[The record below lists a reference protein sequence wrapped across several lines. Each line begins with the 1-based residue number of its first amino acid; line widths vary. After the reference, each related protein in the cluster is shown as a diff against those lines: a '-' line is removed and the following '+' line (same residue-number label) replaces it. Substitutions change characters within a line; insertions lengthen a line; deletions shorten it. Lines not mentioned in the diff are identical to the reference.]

1 MEQHRESGTKK
12 DLVLYRIDIAKSDV
26 KAAQILM
33 EAKEY
38 RGANNRAYY
47 GIYHAISAIH
57 ALDERAYKRHKDALA
72 NFNKDYVK
80 TEIFPRS
87 LGKRIAEAEE
97 IRHASD
103 YDDFYIATK
112 EEAQEQIATA
122 EELIQRVESYVKE
135 HI

>member
-112 EEAQEQIATA
+112 EEAQEQIGTA

>member
-72 NFNKDYVK
+72 NFNKDYIK